1 MMLISHLVTVR
12 FFHFLARQRHR
23 HFGPTINLRNQTKAT
38 RGCFYFCD
46 DKSQRSLETHNAAAA
61 AYVASSGAGSTPFAL
76 HGWPLE

>member
-46 DKSQRSLETHNAAAA
+46 DKSQRSLETHTAALHP
-61 AYVASSGAGSTPFAL
+61 GGREHTPFAL

>member
-38 RGCFYFCD
+38 WGCFYFCD
-46 DKSQRSLETHNAAAA
+46 DKSQRSLETHTAAA